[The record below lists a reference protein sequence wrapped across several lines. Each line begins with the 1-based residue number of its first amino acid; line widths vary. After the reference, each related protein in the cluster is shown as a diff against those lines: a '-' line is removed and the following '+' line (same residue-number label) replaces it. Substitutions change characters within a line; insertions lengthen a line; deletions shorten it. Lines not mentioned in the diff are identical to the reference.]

1 MLNVNVINA
10 KNTQKVEVKPG
21 QSANLKVDPNTR
33 FELVDPVSGKAPTQ
47 IKARR
52 VGDNLEIVT
61 DEKAQIEDDAISNTQ
76 QPDLVLENYFKQAD
90 VSLFAG
96 TGEEAVSYV
105 PVDGIASGSY
115 AAMNTSATTGA
126 ALGVLP
132 FINPLLGAAVIGAG
146 VVVARNSGPD
156 NQLPIALD
164 AVLMH
169 LAN

>member
-33 FELVDPVSGKAPTQ
+33 FELVDSASGKAPAQ

-61 DEKAQIEDDAISNTQ
+61 DEKAQIEDEALSNAQ
-76 QPDLVLENYFKQAD
+76 KPDLVLENYYKQAD

-96 TGEEAVSYV
+96 AGEEAVSYV
-105 PVDGIASGSY
+105 PVDGAASSSY
-115 AAMNTSATTGA
+115 TAMNTSATTGA

-132 FINPLLGAAVIGAG
+132 LLNPLLGAAVVGAG
-146 VVVARNSGPD
+146 AVVATTGNDTGTS
-156 NQLPIALD
+156 NQIRPP
-164 AVLMH
+164 MMWW
-169 LAN
+169 